1 MQENSKLMQNEII
14 NHNNYYEE
22 DEIDLLDLIRVI
34 WKRKLSI
41 IVITILLT
49 IGGVIFALIS
59 KPIYKA
65 ELTFTEEKSSSTSS
79 MLSSLASSIPFGLA
93 GGIGSS
99 DSGSLLTILESRTF
113 REEIVNK
120 LGLYEYYIKYNE
132 INLDEIENEEDKPTI
147 YDVAKWVGDIVVVSK
162 DEKSGIYRVEVE
174 LSDKEMVAKIANE
187 YFNVLDNYL
196 KEQKDDKSNLSLKYL
211 KEQVDTVEKQIND
224 KQAKLRE
231 IEKKYKTVSILD
243 EAKVV
248 TEKVAELKQLIIEK
262 ENELKISK
270 KFAGENSFE
279 VQKIKEELSVAKE
292 QLNAIINGDKNLP
305 VDIIPLSDI
314 PQIKFELQKLQQE
327 LNVNIEVYKMLRVE
341 YEKTKLDVLNKKS
354 MITILDK
361 AIEPKF
367 PDKPNKKLIVVISFV
382 LGGFLG
388 IFFAFFIEFIQNVEW
403 DKITEKEIKGE

>member
-1 MQENSKLMQNEII
+1 MQENSKVMQNEII
-14 NHNNYYEE
+14 NQNNYYEE

-34 WKRKLSI
+34 WKRKTLI
-41 IVITILLT
+41 IIITVLVT
-49 IGGVIFALIS
+49 IFGGIFALIS
-59 KPIYKA
+59 KPLYKA
-65 ELTFTEEKSSSTSS
+65 ELTFTEEKSSSSS
-79 MLSSLASSIPFGLA
+79 MLSSLANSIPFGLI
-93 GGIGSS
+93 GGTSNNGSS
-99 DSGSLLTILESRTF
+99 SLLTILESRTF

-120 LGLYEYYIKYNE
+120 LGLYDYYIKYNKIE
-132 INLDEIENEEDKPTI
+132 LDKIEDENDKPTI
-147 YDVAKWVGDIVVVSK
+147 YDVAKWVGNIVVVSK
-162 DEKSGIYRVEVE
+162 DEKNGIYRVEVE

-187 YFNVLDNYL
+187 YFTVLDNYL

-224 KQAKLRE
+224 KQAELRE

-248 TEKVAELKQLIIEK
+248 TEKVAELKQFIIQK

-279 VQKIKEELSVAKE
+279 VQKIKEEIIVAKE
-292 QLNAIINGDKNLP
+292 QLNAIINGDDNLP
-305 VDIIPLSDI
+305 VDIIPLRDI
-314 PQIKFELQKLQQE
+314 PQIKFELQKLEQE

-341 YEKTKLDVLNKKS
+341 YEKTKLEVLNKKS
-354 MITILDK
+354 MITILDS
-361 AIEPKF
+361 AIDPKY

-388 IFFAFFIEFIQNVEW
+388 IFFEFFIEFLKNIEW
-403 DKITEKEIKGE
+403 DKITEEKIN